1 MEKKMRG
8 LSALTFGFV
17 ILILSACHSEA
28 MTCPEALVILL
39 PCKPFLEGALP
50 DSPNFLCCLG
60 VQKLTQEASTTE
72 TRRAVCQ
79 CLKNATLGFHINL
92 DRAKQIPQLCH
103 INDPI
108 PIDPNVDCNTLR

>member
-8 LSALTFGFV
+8 LSALAFGFV

-28 MTCPEALVILL
+28 MTCPEALMILL
-39 PCKPFLEGALP
+39 PCKPFVEGAGS
-50 DSPNFLCCLG
+50 DSPGLLCCLG
-60 VQKLTQEASTTE
+60 VQKLTQEASTPE

-79 CLKNATLGFHINL
+79 CVKNAAQEFHIDL
-92 DRAKQIPQLCH
+92 GKAKQIPQLCH

-108 PIDPNVDCNTLR
+108 PIDPEVDCNTY